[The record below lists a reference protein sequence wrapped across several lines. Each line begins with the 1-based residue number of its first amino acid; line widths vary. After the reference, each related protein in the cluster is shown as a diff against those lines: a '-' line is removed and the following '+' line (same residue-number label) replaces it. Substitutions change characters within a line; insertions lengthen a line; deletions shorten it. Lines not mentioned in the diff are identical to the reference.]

1 MHIWFLTTK
10 FYIFKANRIFALLSL
25 TEKISIF
32 KYIFKICAFKM
43 LNILILYYII
53 NNNYYFEV
61 GVLRI
66 QSVLYV
72 LKTFQIDFIKNK
84 DLKVRKLALI
94 FFLFVLIFDLSNL
107 SIGSQQ
113 TITNLCIHVWRW
125 RRGSVAVPC
134 ALKWLYSVSL
144 LCWKNHLLTKCSS
157 WKPSF
162 HPVFTYIIWFTLCI
176 PSQHTLFCFLHGI
189 LLSLARSQHVKS
201 TYFQIFQIKKSCSL
215 LSYNLPFILYN
226 LAFLKLPYDQDL

>member
-10 FYIFKANRIFALLSL
+10 IYIFKANRIFALLSL

-32 KYIFKICAFKM
+32 KYIFKICPFKM

-94 FFLFVLIFDLSNL
+94 FFFVLIFDLSNL

-125 RRGSVAVPC
+125 RRGSVAVAC
-134 ALKWLYSVSL
+134 ALKCSVVVFSFIVVLEKSSPDKVLELEVIFSSSIQLYNLV
-144 LCWKNHLLTKCSS
+144 HLV
-157 WKPSF
+157 
-162 HPVFTYIIWFTLCI
+162 HPL
-176 PSQHTLFCFLHGI
+176 SAHFCFLHGI

-215 LSYNLPFILYN
+215 LSYNLPFKLHN

>member
-1 MHIWFLTTK
+1 MWFLTTK

-125 RRGSVAVPC
+125 RRGSVAAPC

-144 LCWKNHLLTKCSS
+144 LCWKNRLLTKSRAGSHLLSS
-157 WKPSF
+157 
-162 HPVFTYIIWFTLCI
+162 IIWFTLCI
-176 PSQHTLFCFLHGI
+176 PSQHTFVLFFAWHPSVSCTVLACQKH
-189 LLSLARSQHVKS
+189 LLSNFPNQKVMFF
-201 TYFQIFQIKKSCSL
+201 T
-215 LSYNLPFILYN
+215 FI
-226 LAFLKLPYDQDL
+226 

>member
-1 MHIWFLTTK
+1 MWFLTTK

-125 RRGSVAVPC
+125 RRGSVAAPC

-144 LCWKNHLLTKCSS
+144 LCWKNRLLTKSRAGNHL
-157 WKPSF
+157 F
-162 HPVFTYIIWFTLCI
+162 IQYNLVHLVHPL
-176 PSQHTLFCFLHGI
+176 SAHFCFVFCMASFCLLHG
-189 LLSLARSQHVKS
+189 LSMSKALTFKFSKSKSHVL
-201 TYFQIFQIKKSCSL
+201 YFHITSL
-215 LSYNLPFILYN
+215 LYYTIQHF
-226 LAFLKLPYDQDL
+226 